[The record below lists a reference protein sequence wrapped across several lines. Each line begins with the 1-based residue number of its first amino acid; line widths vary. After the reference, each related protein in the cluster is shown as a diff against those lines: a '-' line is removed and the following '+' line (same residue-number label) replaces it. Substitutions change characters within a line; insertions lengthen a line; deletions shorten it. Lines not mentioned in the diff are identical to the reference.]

1 MYNIFKDIEKEKK
14 SNRLLTAVAIGG
26 SFLFGVVCLFL
37 IIANNRD
44 KRKEIYLLDSNNAYK
59 LAKIQNVKDNRLFE
73 VRDFTRQILNL
84 SFNLSSDVA
93 FNTENLNLAN
103 TYFADQSY
111 HRYIETL
118 QNSQFFQ
125 EMAAKN
131 LTQSIVN
138 VPGSGQFNINIRGG
152 QSPYTVTVE
161 FYISLGQI
169 FKKITTQFILE
180 DVFRT
185 DLNSHGFAA
194 KGFAFEAT
202 EVQKLP

>member
-14 SNRLLTAVAIGG
+14 SNRLVTAVAIGS
-26 SFLFGVVCLFL
+26 SFFFGIVCLFL
-37 IIANNRD
+37 VITNNRD

-84 SFNLSSDVA
+84 SFNFSSDVA

-103 TYFADQSY
+103 TFFADQSY
-111 HRYIETL
+111 RRYIETL

-131 LTQSIVN
+131 LIQSVVN
-138 VPGSGQFNINIRGG
+138 IPGAGSFSINIVGG
-152 QSPYTVTVE
+152 QSPYSVSVE

-169 FKKITTQFILE
+169 FKKINTQFVLE

-194 KGFAFEAT
+194 KGFSFEAT
-202 EVQKLP
+202 EVQKIP